1 MTMATAT
8 NATATNATATNAA
21 ARNDGILAVK
31 DLNVSYQKLH
41 VVFDVSLEIRPG
53 EVVVVVGR
61 NGAGKTTLFRT
72 ISGFLKQD
80 RGSILF
86 KGEDIGHLPPYEVAL
101 KGLKYIQQDKHV
113 FADLNVRE
121 NLELG
126 SYATKDYDWDRVLD
140 HFPKLKTLMD
150 RKGGNLSGGERQM
163 LLMAQSLLGK
173 PDLVLMDEPTEGLAP
188 HVIDDLK
195 VAFMKIREQTTL
207 VIIEQNLPLTAEVAD
222 RIYAMKE
229 GKIVA
234 EIADK
239 KEIKDLKF
247 EKYL

>member
-1 MTMATAT
+1 MATAT
-8 NATATNATATNAA
+8 N
-21 ARNDGILAVK
+21 DKILTVK
-31 DLNVSYQKLH
+31 DLNVSYHKLH
-41 VVFDVSLEIRPG
+41 VVFDVSLEISPG

-80 RGSILF
+80 KGSILF
-86 KGEDIGHLPPYEVAL
+86 KGEDIGDLPPYEVAL

>member
-1 MTMATAT
+1 MNEVML
-8 NATATNATATNAA
+8 
-21 ARNDGILAVK
+21 DVK
-31 DLNVSYQKLH
+31 NLNVSYQTLH
-41 VVFDVSLEIRPG
+41 VLFDASFKVNAG

-72 ISGFLKQD
+72 VAGFLKQD
-80 RGSILF
+80 SGTIAF
-86 KGEDIGHLPPYEVAL
+86 HGKDIGALPAYDVAVL
-101 KGLKYIQQDKHV
+101 GLKYIQQDKHV
-113 FADLNVRE
+113 FADLTVRE

-126 SYATKDYDWDRVLD
+126 SYATKDYEWDRVLV
-140 HFPKLKTLMD
+140 HFPKLETLMD

-188 HVIDDLK
+188 HFIDDLK
-195 VAFMKIREQTTL
+195 EVFKKISQETTL
-207 VIIEQNLPLTAEVAD
+207 AIIEQNLPLTAEVAD
-222 RIYAMKE
+222 RVYAMKE

-234 EIADK
+234 EITEK
-239 KEIKDLKF
+239 TEIQDLTF

>member
-1 MTMATAT
+1 MMTNKAM
-8 NATATNATATNAA
+8 
-21 ARNDGILAVK
+21 LSVK
-31 DLNVSYQKLH
+31 DLNVSYKTLH
-41 VVFDVSLEIRPG
+41 VLFGVSLEINAG

-72 ISGFLKQD
+72 ITGFLQQD
-80 RGSILF
+80 SGTITF
-86 KGEDIGHLPPYEVAL
+86 NGEDIGKLPAYDVAV

-113 FADLNVRE
+113 FEDLSVRE

-126 SYATKDYDWDRVLD
+126 SYATKDYEWDRVRD

-163 LLMAQSLLGK
+163 LLMAMSLLGK
-173 PDLVLMDEPTEGLAP
+173 PDMVLMDEPTEGLAP
-188 HVIDDLK
+188 HVIDDFK
-195 VAFMKIREQTTL
+195 RSFKKISKETTM

-222 RIYAMKE
+222 RVYAMKE

-234 EIADK
+234 EITDN
-239 KEIKDLKF
+239 KDIQDLTF

>member
-1 MTMATAT
+1 MTQSSK
-8 NATATNATATNAA
+8 
-21 ARNDGILAVK
+21 ILKVQ

-41 VVFDVSLEIRPG
+41 VLFNVSMEISAG

-80 RGSILF
+80 KGTVLF
-86 KGEDIGHLPPYEVAL
+86 KGEDIGALPPYEVAL

-113 FADLNVRE
+113 FEDLTVRE

-126 SYATKDYDWDRVLD
+126 SYATKDYDWDRVLA
-140 HFPKLKTLMD
+140 HFPKIKTLME

-188 HVIDDLK
+188 HVIDELK
-195 VAFMKIREQTTL
+195 VAFKKIREQSTL
-207 VIIEQNLPLTAEVAD
+207 VIIEQNLPLTADVAD
-222 RIYAMKE
+222 RVYAMKE
-229 GKIVA
+229 GKVVA
-234 EIADK
+234 EIMDK
-239 KEIKDLKF
+239 QEIKDLKF

>member
-1 MTMATAT
+1 MPE
-8 NATATNATATNAA
+8 NN
-21 ARNDGILAVK
+21 RVLEVK
-31 DLNVSYQKLH
+31 DLSVSYQKLR
-41 VVFDVSLEIRPG
+41 VVFDVSIEISAG

-72 ISGFLKQD
+72 ICGFLKQD
-80 RGSILF
+80 KGTILF
-86 KGEDIGHLPPYEVAL
+86 KGEDIGALPPYEVAL

-113 FADLNVRE
+113 FADLTVRE

-126 SYATKDYDWDRVLD
+126 SYATKDYEWDRVLE
-140 HFPKLKTLMD
+140 HFPKLRTLMD

-188 HVIDDLK
+188 HVIDDLRAVFK
-195 VAFMKIREQTTL
+195 KIREQTTL

-222 RIYAMKE
+222 RVYAMKE

-234 EIADK
+234 EIVNK
-239 KEIKDLKF
+239 QEIKDLKF

>member
-1 MTMATAT
+1 MSE
-8 NATATNATATNAA
+8 NN
-21 ARNDGILAVK
+21 RVLEVK
-31 DLNVSYQKLH
+31 DLSVSYQKLR
-41 VVFDVSLEIRPG
+41 VVFDVSIEISAG

-72 ISGFLKQD
+72 ICGFLKQD
-80 RGSILF
+80 KGTILF
-86 KGEDIGHLPPYEVAL
+86 KGEDIGALPPYEVAL

-113 FADLNVRE
+113 FADLTVRE

-126 SYATKDYDWDRVLD
+126 SYATKDYEWDRVLE
-140 HFPKLKTLMD
+140 HFPKLRTLMD

-188 HVIDDLK
+188 HVIDDLRAVFK
-195 VAFMKIREQTTL
+195 KIREQTTL

-222 RIYAMKE
+222 RVYAMKE

-234 EIADK
+234 EIVNK
-239 KEIKDLKF
+239 QEIKDLKF

>member
-1 MTMATAT
+1 
-8 NATATNATATNAA
+8 
-21 ARNDGILAVK
+21 
-31 DLNVSYQKLH
+31 LH
-41 VVFDVSLEIRPG
+41 VLFDVTIGISAG

-72 ISGFLKQD
+72 ICGFLKKD
-80 RGSILF
+80 KGTILF
-86 KGEDIGHLPPYEVAL
+86 KGEDIGALPPYEVAL

-113 FADLNVRE
+113 FADLTVRE

-126 SYATKDYDWDRVLD
+126 SYATKDYEWDRVLE

-195 VAFMKIREQTTL
+195 VVFKKLRAQTTL

-222 RIYAMKE
+222 RVYAMKE
-229 GKIVA
+229 GKVVA
-234 EIADK
+234 EIVDHQ
-239 KEIKDLKF
+239 EIKDLKF

>member
-1 MTMATAT
+1 MMAEK
-8 NATATNATATNAA
+8 
-21 ARNDGILAVK
+21 RNEKILSVK
-31 DLNVSYQKLH
+31 DLNVSYQTLH
-41 VVFDVSLEIRPG
+41 VLFDVSLEIDAG

-72 ISGFLKQD
+72 IAGFLNQD
-80 RGSILF
+80 RGSIYF
-86 KGEDIGHLPPYEVAL
+86 KGEDIGNLPAYDVAVQ
-101 KGLKYIQQDKHV
+101 GLKYIQQDKHV
-113 FADLNVRE
+113 FADLTVRE

-140 HFPKLKTLMD
+140 YFPKLKTIME

-173 PDLVLMDEPTEGLAP
+173 PELVLMDEPTEGLAP

-195 VAFMKIREQTTL
+195 GTFKKLREKTTM

-222 RIYAMKE
+222 RVYAMKE
-229 GKIVA
+229 GKMVA
-234 EIADK
+234 EITEK
-239 KEIKDLKF
+239 QEIQELTF

>member
-1 MTMATAT
+1 MTE
-8 NATATNATATNAA
+8 NN
-21 ARNDGILAVK
+21 RVLKVQ

-41 VVFDVSLEIRPG
+41 VLFDVSIEISAG

-72 ISGFLKQD
+72 ICGFLKQD
-80 RGSILF
+80 KGTILF
-86 KGEDIGHLPPYEVAL
+86 KGEDIGALPPYEVAL

-113 FADLNVRE
+113 FADLTVHE

-126 SYATKDYDWDRVLD
+126 SYATKDYEWDRVLE
-140 HFPKLKTLMD
+140 HFPKLRTLMD

-195 VAFMKIREQTTL
+195 VVFKKLRAQTTL
-207 VIIEQNLPLTAEVAD
+207 VIIEQNLPLTAQVAD
-222 RIYAMKE
+222 RVYAMKE

-234 EIADK
+234 EIVDHQ
-239 KEIKDLKF
+239 EIKDLKF

>member
-1 MTMATAT
+1 MTAMSE
-8 NATATNATATNAA
+8 NN
-21 ARNDGILAVK
+21 RVLQVK
-31 DLNVSYQKLH
+31 DLNVSYQKLR
-41 VVFDVSLEIRPG
+41 VLFDASIEISAG

-80 RGSILF
+80 KGTILF
-86 KGEDIGHLPPYEVAL
+86 KGEDIGALPPYEVAL

-113 FADLNVRE
+113 FADLTVRE

-126 SYATKDYDWDRVLD
+126 SYATKDYDWDRVLE

-163 LLMAQSLLGK
+163 LLMAQSLLGR

-195 VAFMKIREQTTL
+195 VAFKKIREQTTL
-207 VIIEQNLPLTAEVAD
+207 MIIEQNLPLTAEVAD
-222 RIYAMKE
+222 RVYAMKE

-234 EIADK
+234 EIVDK
-239 KEIKDLKF
+239 QEIKDLKF

>member
-1 MTMATAT
+1 MMAITK
-8 NATATNATATNAA
+8 
-21 ARNDGILAVK
+21 NDRILKAQ
-31 DLNVSYQKLH
+31 DISVSYQKLR
-41 VVFDVSLEIRPG
+41 VLFDVSLEISAG

-72 ISGFLKQD
+72 IAGFLRQD
-80 RGSILF
+80 KGTIFF
-86 KGEDIGHLPPYEVAL
+86 KGEDIGALPPYEVAL

-113 FADLNVRE
+113 FADLTVRE

-126 SYATKDYDWDRVLD
+126 SYATKDYDWNRVLD

-163 LLMAQSLLGK
+163 LLIAQSMLGK

-188 HVIDDLK
+188 HVIGDLK
-195 VAFMKIREQTTL
+195 GAFKKISQETTL

-222 RIYAMKE
+222 RVYAMKE

-234 EIADK
+234 EIVDK
-239 KEIKDLKF
+239 QEIRDLKF

>member
-1 MTMATAT
+1 MTAMSE
-8 NATATNATATNAA
+8 NNKV
-21 ARNDGILAVK
+21 LQVK
-31 DLNVSYQKLH
+31 DLNVSYQKLR
-41 VVFDVSLEIRPG
+41 VLFDASIEISAG

-80 RGSILF
+80 KGTILF
-86 KGEDIGHLPPYEVAL
+86 KGEDIGALPPYEVAL

-113 FADLNVRE
+113 FADLTVRE

-126 SYATKDYDWDRVLD
+126 SYATKDYDWDRVLE

-163 LLMAQSLLGK
+163 LLMAQSLLGR

-195 VAFMKIREQTTL
+195 IAFKKIRGQTTL
-207 VIIEQNLPLTAEVAD
+207 MIIEQNLPLTAEVAD
-222 RIYAMKE
+222 RVYAMKE

-234 EIADK
+234 EILDK
-239 KEIKDLKF
+239 QEIKDLKF

>member
-1 MTMATAT
+1 MTVMSE
-8 NATATNATATNAA
+8 NN
-21 ARNDGILAVK
+21 RVLEVK
-31 DLNVSYQKLH
+31 DLSVSYQKLR
-41 VVFDVSLEIRPG
+41 VVFDVSIELSAG
-53 EVVVVVGR
+53 ELVVVVGR

-72 ISGFLKQD
+72 ICGFLKQD
-80 RGSILF
+80 KGTILF
-86 KGEDIGHLPPYEVAL
+86 KGEDIGALPPYEVAL

-113 FADLNVRE
+113 FADLTVRE

-126 SYATKDYDWDRVLD
+126 SYATKDYEWDRVLE
-140 HFPKLKTLMD
+140 HFPKLRTLMD

-188 HVIDDLK
+188 HVIDDLRAVFK
-195 VAFMKIREQTTL
+195 KIREQTTL

-222 RIYAMKE
+222 RVYAMKE

-234 EIADK
+234 EIVNK
-239 KEIKDLKF
+239 QEIKDLKF

>member
-1 MTMATAT
+1 MGKV
-8 NATATNATATNAA
+8 
-21 ARNDGILAVK
+21 RDERILKVE

-41 VVFDVSLEIRPG
+41 VIFGVSLEINAG

-80 RGSILF
+80 NGTILF
-86 KGEDIGHLPPYEVAL
+86 KGEDIGNLPPYVVAL
-101 KGLKYIQQDKHV
+101 RGLKYIQQDKHV
-113 FADLNVRE
+113 FADLTVRE

-126 SYATKDYDWDRVLD
+126 SYATRDYEWDRVLA
-140 HFPKLKTLMD
+140 HFPKLNTLMD

-195 VAFMKIREQTTL
+195 VAFKKIREQTTL

-234 EIADK
+234 EIVDK
-239 KEIKDLKF
+239 QEIKELKF

>member
-1 MTMATAT
+1 MMNQT
-8 NATATNATATNAA
+8 
-21 ARNDGILAVK
+21 LLSVK
-31 DLNVSYQKLH
+31 DLNVSYQTLH
-41 VVFDVSLEIRPG
+41 VLFGVSIEIREG

-72 ISGFLKQD
+72 VAGFLKQTS
-80 RGSILF
+80 GAITF
-86 KGEDIGHLPPYEVAL
+86 KGQDIGNLPAYEVAVR
-101 KGLKYIQQDKHV
+101 GLKYIQQDKHV
-113 FADLNVRE
+113 FADLSVRE

-126 SYATKDYDWDRVLD
+126 SYATKDYEWDRVLV

-173 PDLVLMDEPTEGLAP
+173 VF
-188 HVIDDLK
+188 K
-195 VAFMKIREQTTL
+195 KISKESTL

-222 RIYAMKE
+222 RVYAMKE
-229 GKIVA
+229 GKLVA
-234 EIADK
+234 EITEK
-239 KEIKDLKF
+239 KEIQDLEF

>member
-1 MTMATAT
+1 MKAMSE
-8 NATATNATATNAA
+8 NN
-21 ARNDGILAVK
+21 RVLKVE
-31 DLNVSYQKLH
+31 DLSVSYQKLR
-41 VVFDVSLEIRPG
+41 VLFDVSIGISAG

-80 RGSILF
+80 KGTILF
-86 KGEDIGHLPPYEVAL
+86 KGEDIGALPPYEVAL

-113 FADLNVRE
+113 FADLTVRE

-126 SYATKDYDWDRVLD
+126 SYATKDYEWDRVLE

-150 RKGGNLSGGERQM
+150 RKGGHLSGGERQM

-195 VAFMKIREQTTL
+195 VVFKKLRAQTTL

-222 RIYAMKE
+222 RVYAMKE

-234 EIADK
+234 EIVDHQ
-239 KEIKDLKF
+239 EIKDLKF

>member
-1 MTMATAT
+1 MTAMPE
-8 NATATNATATNAA
+8 NN
-21 ARNDGILAVK
+21 RVLQVK
-31 DLNVSYQKLH
+31 DLNVSYQKLR
-41 VVFDVSLEIRPG
+41 VLFDASIEISAG

-72 ISGFLKQD
+72 VSGFLKQD
-80 RGSILF
+80 KGTILF
-86 KGEDIGHLPPYEVAL
+86 KGEDIGALPPYEVAL

-113 FADLNVRE
+113 FADLTVRE

-126 SYATKDYDWDRVLD
+126 SYATKDYDWDRVLE

-163 LLMAQSLLGK
+163 LLMAQSLLGR

-195 VAFMKIREQTTL
+195 IAFKKIRGQTTL
-207 VIIEQNLPLTAEVAD
+207 MIIEQNLPLTAEVAD
-222 RIYAMKE
+222 RVYAMKE

-234 EIADK
+234 EIVDRQ
-239 KEIKDLKF
+239 EIKDLKF

>member
-1 MTMATAT
+1 MMAEMS
-8 NATATNATATNAA
+8 NEK
-21 ARNDGILAVK
+21 ILSVK
-31 DLNVSYQKLH
+31 DLNVSYQTLH
-41 VVFDVSLEIRPG
+41 VLFDVSIELDSG

-72 ISGFLKQD
+72 IAGFLNQD
-80 RGSILF
+80 KGSIFF
-86 KGEDIGHLPPYEVAL
+86 KDEDVGNLPAYEVAIR
-101 KGLKYIQQDKHV
+101 GLKYIQQDKHV
-113 FADLNVRE
+113 FADLTVRE

-140 HFPKLKTLMD
+140 HFPKLKTIMD

-173 PDLVLMDEPTEGLAP
+173 PELVLMDEPTEGLAP

-195 VAFMKIREQTTL
+195 GTFKRLREQTTM

-222 RIYAMKE
+222 RVYAMKE
-229 GKIVA
+229 GKMVA
-234 EIADK
+234 EITEK
-239 KEIKDLKF
+239 KEIQGLTF

>member
-1 MTMATAT
+1 MTAMSE
-8 NATATNATATNAA
+8 NN
-21 ARNDGILAVK
+21 RVLQVK
-31 DLNVSYQKLH
+31 DLNVSYQKLR
-41 VVFDVSLEIRPG
+41 VLFDASMEISAG

-80 RGSILF
+80 KGTILF
-86 KGEDIGHLPPYEVAL
+86 KGEDIGALPPYEVAL

-113 FADLNVRE
+113 FADLTVRE

-126 SYATKDYDWDRVLD
+126 SYATKDYDWDRVLE

-163 LLMAQSLLGK
+163 LLMAQSLLGR

-195 VAFMKIREQTTL
+195 IAFKKIRGQTTL
-207 VIIEQNLPLTAEVAD
+207 IIIEQNLPLTAEVAD
-222 RIYAMKE
+222 RVYAMKE

-234 EIADK
+234 EIVDK
-239 KEIKDLKF
+239 QEIKDLKF

>member
-1 MTMATAT
+1 MSE
-8 NATATNATATNAA
+8 NN
-21 ARNDGILAVK
+21 RVLEVK
-31 DLNVSYQKLH
+31 DLSVSYQKLR
-41 VVFDVSLEIRPG
+41 VVFDVSIEISAG

-72 ISGFLKQD
+72 ICGFLKQD
-80 RGSILF
+80 KGTILF
-86 KGEDIGHLPPYEVAL
+86 KGENIGALPPYEVAL

-113 FADLNVRE
+113 FADLTVRE

-126 SYATKDYDWDRVLD
+126 SYATKDYEWDRVLE
-140 HFPKLKTLMD
+140 HFPKLRTLMD

-188 HVIDDLK
+188 HVIDDLRAVFK
-195 VAFMKIREQTTL
+195 KIREQTTL

-222 RIYAMKE
+222 RVYAMKE

-234 EIADK
+234 EIVNK
-239 KEIKDLKF
+239 QEIKDLKF

>member
-1 MTMATAT
+1 MTAMSE
-8 NATATNATATNAA
+8 NS
-21 ARNDGILAVK
+21 RVLQVK
-31 DLNVSYQKLH
+31 DLNVSYQKLR
-41 VVFDVSLEIRPG
+41 VLFDASIEISAG
-53 EVVVVVGR
+53 EVIVVVGR

-80 RGSILF
+80 KGTILF
-86 KGEDIGHLPPYEVAL
+86 KGEDIGALPPYEVAL

-113 FADLNVRE
+113 FADLTVRE

-126 SYATKDYDWDRVLD
+126 SYATKDYDWDRVLE

-163 LLMAQSLLGK
+163 LLMAQSLLGR

-195 VAFMKIREQTTL
+195 IAFKKIRGQTTL
-207 VIIEQNLPLTAEVAD
+207 MIIEQNLPLTAEVAD
-222 RIYAMKE
+222 RVYAMKE

-234 EIADK
+234 EIVDHQ
-239 KEIKDLKF
+239 EIKALKF
-247 EKYL
+247 ERYL